1 MFPNDLFSLQL
12 KMTILMV
19 ETQTVMAL
27 RLMGMSGAIPA
38 KHGENERMVDEKGP
52 AMAKAFAAG
61 TKAMMQ
67 GKRPDQIMSAA
78 MVPVSKRVTSNRKRL
93 MK

>member
-1 MFPNDLFSLQL
+1 MFPSELFSLQL
-12 KMTILMV
+12 KMTTLMA

-27 RLMGMSGAIPA
+27 RLLGMSGAIPA

-61 TKAMMQ
+61 TKAMMAGQ
-67 GKRPDQIMSAA
+67 RPDQIMSAA
-78 MVPVSKRVTSNRKRL
+78 MAPVSKRVTSNRKRL

>member
-1 MFPNDLFSLQL
+1 MFPSDLFSLQL
-12 KMTILMV
+12 KLTTLMA

-38 KHGENERMVDEKGP
+38 KRGENQRMVDEKGP
-52 AMAKAFAAG
+52 AMAKAFAAAN
-61 TKAMMQ
+61 KAMLE
-67 GKRPDQIMSAA
+67 GRRPDQIMTAA
-78 MVPVSKRVTSNRKRL
+78 IAPVSRRVTSNRKRL

>member
-12 KMTILMV
+12 KMTTLMV

-78 MVPVSKRVTSNRKRL
+78 MGPVSKRVTSNRKRL